1 VWFPLDM
8 LGQNFSKEP
17 DAFACQ
23 KRCQAVFGCVHFSFF
38 KATLDCHLTS
48 AVAIRHSSPGAVGFL
63 SGPFHCWGGIPNQ
76 EKYVKLGPRTYVPK
90 ELDCM
95 QVGKVYMPE
104 MAPPRIFP
112 PQRSKGDLMLG
123 LNSIKNCQ
131 GLCTITEGCEHFSV
145 HFPDGLCSLAAANAS
160 PLSGI
165 ESAISGGRDSS
176 CKAKLIPGAVVADVA
191 LGPHIPFRPES
202 GIIRA
207 ARTATIAVP
216 LAATAA
222 ALMALAFRF
231 WGQWQR
237 WPEPQHPEAS
247 MLLVETD
254 V

>member
-1 VWFPLDM
+1 
-8 LGQNFSKEP
+8 
-17 DAFACQ
+17 
-23 KRCQAVFGCVHFSFF
+23 
-38 KATLDCHLTS
+38 
-48 AVAIRHSSPGAVGFL
+48 
-63 SGPFHCWGGIPNQ
+63 
-76 EKYVKLGPRTYVPK
+76 
-90 ELDCM
+90 
-95 QVGKVYMPE
+95 
-104 MAPPRIFP
+104 
-112 PQRSKGDLMLG
+112 MLG

-131 GLCTITEGCEHFSV
+131 GLCAITEGCEHFSV
-145 HFPDGLCSLAAANAS
+145 HFPDGLCTLAAANAS

-165 ESAISGGRDSS
+165 ESAISGGRDSN
-176 CKAKLIPGAVVADVA
+176 CNAKLVPGAVVADVA

-222 ALMALAFRF
+222 ALVALAFRF